1 MHFDFWFV
9 NVFGKNFISFLIIEL
24 FELFLIWF
32 LVCLMS
38 FALTFSNI
46 VGYYKYSGE
55 QKEKITNF
63 LVERGQKDFSIFP
76 KLGPNALSNNNQ

>member
-55 QKEKITNF
+55 
-63 LVERGQKDFSIFP
+63 
-76 KLGPNALSNNNQ
+76 